1 MTQRELKQALKAITR
16 IDCNDECEIEIV
28 SYTRMKE
35 YTLYRFTFDGDE
47 TLALTYD
54 DRNDLVY
61 TPRDWQQPIDLTEPI
76 ANVVADI
83 DWMVYDVINGVGF
96 AVENFNGMPDKNI

>member
-1 MTQRELKQALKAITR
+1 MTQQELKQALKAITR
-16 IDCNDECEIEIV
+16 LDGYECEIEIV
-28 SYTRMKE
+28 SFTRLTNYTV
-35 YTLYRFTFDGDE
+35 YRFTFDGDE

-54 DRNDLVY
+54 DHIGLVY

-76 ANVVADI
+76 ADVVADI
-83 DWMVYDVINGVGF
+83 RWIVYDVINGVGF

>member
-1 MTQRELKQALKAITR
+1 MTQQELKQALKVITHFYY
-16 IDCNDECEIEIV
+16 DECEIEIV
-28 SYTRMKE
+28 SFTRLKE
-35 YTLYRFTFDGDE
+35 YTLCRFTFDCGE

-54 DRNDLVY
+54 DHFGLVY

-76 ANVVADI
+76 ADVVADI
-83 DWMVYDVINGVGF
+83 RWIVYDVINGVGF